1 METVELEGE
10 KEIKNLYLIK
20 LMWKVVVNSNN
31 DYVINVRR
39 IISCGIN

>member
-1 METVELEGE
+1 MEAVKLEGE

-39 IISCGIN
+39 IISVQ

>member
-20 LMWKVVVNSNN
+20 LMWKVVVNNNN

-39 IISCGIN
+39 IISVQ

>member
-39 IISCGIN
+39 IISVQ